1 MLEIN
6 SNGLSLNSTAN
17 ITIASQT
24 GNVKLE
30 SSEDGQVELAGTLK
44 VGKKAAD
51 DDSPEPIS
59 VDKNG
64 TVEVSHCSIGN
75 FPPNKCGLT
84 DGSFHR
90 VVTAGR
96 HGGGKGGCKQD
107 FQHDD

>member
-1 MLEIN
+1 MARGE
-6 SNGLSLNSTAN
+6 
-17 ITIASQT
+17 
-24 GNVKLE
+24 LE

-84 DGSFHR
+84 DGSFPSCCNSWAAR
-90 VVTAGR
+90 WW
-96 HGGGKGGCKQD
+96 
-107 FQHDD
+107 

>member
-44 VGKKAAD
+44 VGKK
-51 DDSPEPIS
+51 
-59 VDKNG
+59 
-64 TVEVSHCSIGN
+64 
-75 FPPNKCGLT
+75 
-84 DGSFHR
+84 
-90 VVTAGR
+90 
-96 HGGGKGGCKQD
+96 GGGR
-107 FQHDD
+107 